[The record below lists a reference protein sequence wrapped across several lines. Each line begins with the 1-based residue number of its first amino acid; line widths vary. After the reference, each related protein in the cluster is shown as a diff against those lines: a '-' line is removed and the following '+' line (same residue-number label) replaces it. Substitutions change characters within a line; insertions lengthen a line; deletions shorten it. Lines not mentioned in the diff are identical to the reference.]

1 MKKAWVFFLV
11 SLVSLVLVST
21 AYPQDEVHPLLLT
34 DLPTAATID
43 RGSYTVNLRLFGNGG
58 LLGDVAVGITPR
70 FMFGLSY
77 GGENIV
83 GEGDINW
90 NPEPGIQARFRVIDE
105 SYVTPAITLGFD
117 SQGYGAHVDTL
128 DRHVNK
134 SRGLFAVASKNY
146 AFLHNLGFH
155 GGINYSFEREDD
167 DEDLNI
173 FVGADL
179 SFNRELR
186 VMLEY
191 DFARNDNE
199 TDQIFGSGE
208 GYLNAGARWSV
219 SDRFY
224 IQANLKNLF
233 KNGPIGVTRE
243 IHIGYF
249 EYF

>member
-1 MKKAWVFFLV
+1 VKTIKKVLLILFL
-11 SLVSLVLVST
+11 LT
-21 AYPQDEVHPLLLT
+21 ATILFAQDELQPQYLI
-34 DLPTAATID
+34 DLPTAGALE
-43 RGSYTVNLRLFGNGG
+43 RGSYAINLRLFGNGG
-58 LLGDVAVGITPR
+58 LLADVAVGVTPR
-70 FMFGLSY
+70 FMFGLSF

-83 GEGDINW
+83 GEGEVNW

-117 SQGYGAHVDTL
+117 SQGFGAHVDTL
-128 DRHVNK
+128 DRFLNK

-146 AFLHNLGFH
+146 DFLHNLGLH
-155 GGINYSFEREDD
+155 GGINYSLENDD
-167 DEDLNI
+167 NDKDLNFFI
-173 FVGADL
+173 GADL

-199 TDQIFGSGE
+199 NDQIFGAGE

-219 SDRFY
+219 SENFY
-224 IQANLKNLF
+224 LQGMVKNLF
-233 KNGPIGVTRE
+233 KNGPNGVTRE
-243 IHIGYF
+243 IKIGYF